1 MTQWVQI
8 ESKIALSLKLTLPYA
23 KNCSE
28 QELPHKALIYDPIR
42 KSARFAERLLSAAL
56 YWDIHKLR

>member
-8 ESKIALSLKLTLPYA
+8 ESKIALSSKFTLPYA

-28 QELPHKALIYDPIR
+28 HELPHKALIYDPIR
-42 KSARFAERLLSAAL
+42 KSARFAERLLSEAL
-56 YWDIHKLR
+56 